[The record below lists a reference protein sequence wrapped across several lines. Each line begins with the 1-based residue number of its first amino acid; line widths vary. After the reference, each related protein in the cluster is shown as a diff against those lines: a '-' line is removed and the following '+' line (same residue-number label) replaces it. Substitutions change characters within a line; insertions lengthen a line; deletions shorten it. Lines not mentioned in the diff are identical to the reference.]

1 MAIASALTSV
11 LSPSRKPV
19 IARSRAKVAEKSA
32 EVILKLVPDVS
43 GTTRAT
49 HKFFAKFLSLVTA
62 LGFLILLSVNILLAE
77 DAFTLSQLKSE
88 AKAVADEREAIG
100 REMDSLS
107 SPSALANSASA
118 LGMKASQTPV
128 FLNLGEVATDGLV
141 TNG

>member
-1 MAIASALTSV
+1 MTLTAALKSSRQPV
-11 LSPSRKPV
+11 LAK
-19 IARSRAKVAEKSA
+19 SRAKVAEKSA
-32 EVILKLVPDVS
+32 EVILKLVPEVS

-62 LGFLILLSVNILLAE
+62 VGFLILLSVNILLAE

-100 REMDSLS
+100 REMDLIS

-128 FLNLGEVATDGLV
+128 FLNLGQPSLEVSV
-141 TNG
+141 SNG

>member
-1 MAIASALTSV
+1 MSNASALR
-11 LSPSRKPV
+11 SPRQPV

-32 EVILKLVPDVS
+32 EVILKLVPEVS

-49 HKFFAKFLSLVTA
+49 HKFFAKFLSLIAA
-62 LGFLILLSVNILLAE
+62 LGFLVLLSVNILLAE

-100 REMDSLS
+100 RQMDALS

-118 LGMKASQTPV
+118 LGMKASESPV
-128 FLNLGEVATDGLV
+128 FLNLGSSAIDGSV